1 MLEIKP
7 IQSKEEQAAACAR
20 CSIAYD
26 ADMMAYS
33 AHDDG
38 KFIGVAQFTMIE
50 GAGYIKNIKLVD
62 DLDDFEALFLMG
74 RAMLNFIDLCGIHQ
88 AYCAED
94 AAEGRILTAIGFRHD
109 AENKLHADM
118 THMFGGCGGDHK

>member
-7 IQSKEEQAAACAR
+7 IQSKEEQQAYCAQ
-20 CSIAYD
+20 CGVAYD
-26 ADMMAYS
+26 AECMAYS
-33 AHDDG
+33 AKDNG
-38 KFIGVAQFTMIE
+38 KFIGVAQFTMLE
-50 GAGYIKNIKLVD
+50 GAGYIKSISLIK

-94 AAEGRILTAIGFRHD
+94 AADARIITAIGFRRNG
-109 AENKLHADM
+109 EGKLWADM
-118 THMFGGCGGDHK
+118 THMFGGCGEK